1 MKIRLIEDV
10 HIEWCPAGT
19 EGELIIEN
27 DFIHKF
33 FPDPIPEGCPWTD
46 GIYIGDAKYEIIE
59 SNSHST

>member
-33 FPDPIPEGCPWTD
+33 FPILFQKDVHGLMVFISVMQSM
-46 GIYIGDAKYEIIE
+46 K
-59 SNSHST
+59 